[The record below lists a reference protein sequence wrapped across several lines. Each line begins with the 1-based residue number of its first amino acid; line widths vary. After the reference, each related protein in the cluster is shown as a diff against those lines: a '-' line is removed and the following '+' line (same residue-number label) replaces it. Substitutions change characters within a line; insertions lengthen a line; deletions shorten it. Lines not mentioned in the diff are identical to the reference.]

1 VAPKA
6 WLTTIDPRPGAPAVD
21 RAGDRGTVAVDIS
34 DRGEVL
40 LPILGG
46 FYKATGSTLP
56 YQRLR

>member
-1 VAPKA
+1 
-6 WLTTIDPRPGAPAVD
+6 
-21 RAGDRGTVAVDIS
+21 VAVDIS

-46 FYKATGSTLP
+46 FYNATGSTLP